1 MDGVRNAQF
10 SWEEARGVVTY
21 DTSRTSI
28 DAVIEE
34 LHRMT
39 GYEARVD
46 GEGDPA
52 ERSPDQRPEPDDDA
66 R

>member
-1 MDGVRNAQF
+1 MDGVRKAQF
-10 SWEEARGVVTY
+10 SWQEARGVVTY
-21 DTSRTSI
+21 DTTRTSI

-39 GYEARVD
+39 GYEAQVD
-46 GEGDPA
+46 GAEVGA
-52 ERSPDQRPEPDDDA
+52 ERPPAQHSEAGDDA